1 MRYDPTSGLYES
13 QSRRYSPTLQ
23 RWISIDPLRYG
34 AGDADLYR
42 IEGNG
47 PVDRTDPS
55 GLAPDLTNKPLTKTD
70 VKNVIRYFKHM
81 ADGGKLSKFQEAEL
95 EALLKRFEKNGSE
108 VTGEEH
114 LKLLQQLLTQLSRLP
129 GQGGAVVNY
138 AAKMTKMIADGVTK
152 GIKEAEYEK
161 FAQQMAGTTGAKA
174 QEKFAEIEGGIRAE
188 WALPFFLRYQAEKL
202 QQQLDSTPPKSK
214 K

>member
-1 MRYDPTSGLYES
+1 
-13 QSRRYSPTLQ
+13 
-23 RWISIDPLRYG
+23 
-34 AGDADLYR
+34 
-42 IEGNG
+42 
-47 PVDRTDPS
+47 
-55 GLAPDLTNKPLTKTD
+55 
-70 VKNVIRYFKHM
+70 M